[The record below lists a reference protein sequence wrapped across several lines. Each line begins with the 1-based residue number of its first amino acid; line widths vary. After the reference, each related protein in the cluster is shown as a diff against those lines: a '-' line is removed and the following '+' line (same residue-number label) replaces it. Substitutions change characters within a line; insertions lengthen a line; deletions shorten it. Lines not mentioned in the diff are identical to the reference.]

1 MPASAGSK
9 IFDPWPPNNALWK
22 NMKKYGSQIGK
33 KRFINPNP
41 NWPSFLSFNYWWY
54 RIKHQQSDIDKIYL
68 YLKHP
73 LKSKYQ
79 LLING
84 REKIGIKNLKNPKA
98 FIDYSQTID
107 DVYENLE
114 SYYPA
119 EEKRVL
125 IAFDDMIAD
134 MESNKKLCPNRGK
147 YVLRC
152 FPFLLGFNI
161 KIGT

>member
-1 MPASAGSK
+1 MPHLLDKDACLSRQQNFWPLTTQQCIAEKHKK
-9 IFDPWPPNNALWK
+9 IWQPNWE
-22 NMKKYGSQIGK
+22 

-41 NWPSFLSFNYWWY
+41 NWPSFLSFNYWWF

-68 YLKHP
+68 YLQDP

-98 FIDYSQTID
+98 FTDYSQTID

-125 IAFDDMIAD
+125 IAFDDMIGD

-147 YVLRC
+147 YVLCC
-152 FPFLLGFNI
+152 FP
-161 KIGT
+161 